1 MVMSPLI
8 SICIPCYKRVD
19 YVINTLNS
27 IYRDNSDVSLDL
39 YEVII
44 SDNDPQK
51 EVLSII
57 DQFNYLLKHKSYC
70 FFQLLKG
77 MHTNEYIFI

>member
-1 MVMSPLI
+1 MSPLI

-57 DQFNYLLKHKSYC
+57 DQFNYPNLKY
-70 FFQLLKG
+70 
-77 MHTNEYIFI
+77 Y